1 MSHIWHALVPDP
13 KATVDANY
21 APICKELLK
30 EMGGRLWR
38 NREASASGLA
48 DLLQAC
54 SPPTSAAHRRRP
66 ALTGHR
72 LMLGVV
78 HAHHCGNANTS
89 MPPPPSF
96 EFVRQPPPQHTQA
109 LSAAATARRLHL
121 VYS

>member
-48 DLLQAC
+48 DLLQV
-54 SPPTSAAHRRRP
+54 R
-66 ALTGHR
+66 
-72 LMLGVV
+72 
-78 HAHHCGNANTS
+78 HAPLPEGG
-89 MPPPPSF
+89 
-96 EFVRQPPPQHTQA
+96 
-109 LSAAATARRLHL
+109 TARTTGALDHC
-121 VYS
+121 